1 MERGT
6 PQRKTVY
13 RISLTLVKKESL
25 EEEDG
30 VSCGSSGPRR
40 LENPKVGAY
49 RREVSSEL
57 QRSCLLEELKEVEDE
72 SDEFHSHNYMR
83 NFRTFSTGQLELGR
97 LKMKKAHQL
106 HKELTETATSPS
118 TDHGNNSQASE
129 ETMSPQRQKKSQGI
143 SWTQE
148 SAETDSRL
156 KGDICTETEKTVTSA
171 SNGENGSVDKKKRL
185 LKAKST
191 EDKGSDAPTNG
202 DGGKD
207 KLCASKSNE
216 RAAKASP
223 ETPPLKSHPSLLR
236 RSFSF
241 RHWSGGELLRIRA
254 LSKDKH
260 HSSSGCVGRGE
271 GTAGDHNQTPQSTV
285 LQNPAYGETG
295 PPKRNTLEVGAVLNK
310 TDSMTEL
317 SRWERA
323 RGKNRTLDNSDLIT
337 LSMKSVSEKEGFLR
351 GTGSRSSGSD
361 RRLVR
366 FFSGIFSRKDGG
378 MVSTSTPVGSPS
390 TNRSLRKGKRSGPMA
405 YSQSSTESVNGG
417 GGLSSEGKGCFS
429 LHTHTPVVATVSF
442 QICSKRSTDCFW
454 PAPLHS
460 LCLSLSAF
468 LYISPSLLFVEQR
481 GEGPGYLSV

>member
-40 LENPKVGAY
+40 LENPNVGAY

-97 LKMKKAHQL
+97 LKMKKTHQL
-106 HKELTETATSPS
+106 HKELKETSPS
-118 TDHGNNSQASE
+118 TEPGNNSQASE
-129 ETMSPQRQKKSQGI
+129 ETML
-143 SWTQE
+143 E
-148 SAETDSRL
+148 
-156 KGDICTETEKTVTSA
+156 GDICTETEKTLTTSA
-171 SNGENGSVDKKKRL
+171 SYGENGSVDQKKIL

-207 KLCASKSNE
+207 KAV
-216 RAAKASP
+216 KASP

-241 RHWSGGELLRIRA
+241 RHWTDQHHSSIRT
-254 LSKDKH
+254 LSKDQH

-271 GTAGDHNQTPQSTV
+271 GTAGDDNQTPQSTV
-285 LQNPAYGETG
+285 LQNPAYDETG

-351 GTGSRSSGSD
+351 GTGCRSSGSD

-378 MVSTSTPVGSPS
+378 MVPS

-405 YSQSSTESVNGG
+405 NSQSSTESVNGG
-417 GGLSSEGKGCFS
+417 GGLVKDAF
-429 LHTHTPVVATVSF
+429 LYTHTPVEATG
-442 QICSKRSTDCFW
+442 STDCFW
-454 PAPLHS
+454 PAPLPS
-460 LCLSLSAF
+460 LCLSLCLPLHLSV
-468 LYISPSLLFVEQR
+468 SLLFVELRGERPGYLSALR
-481 GEGPGYLSV
+481 GEGPGYLSAVCRAEGVR